1 MALSSLSIFITR
13 FIMNNILS
21 GLTAAIVALPL
32 AIAFGIS
39 SGLGAS
45 AGLYGAIF
53 VGFFASLFGGT
64 KTQIS
69 GPTGPMTV
77 VVASIAVAFSG
88 NLALVFTTFL
98 LAGALQ
104 ILFGFLKIGK
114 FVRYI
119 PYPVISG
126 FMNGIGM
133 IIILLQI
140 NVAFGLE
147 AQSSII
153 DALLSIPHALAN
165 MNLQAFLLT
174 IATLVLVYLLPKSI
188 TKRLPSPLIA
198 LVVLSLISVG
208 LNLNVSY
215 VSDIPSGLP
224 VFIDFAFGTHEISL
238 IFISALTLAIL
249 GAIDSLLTS
258 LVADSITKDK
268 HDSNKEL
275 IGQGIG
281 NIVASFFGG
290 LPGAGATMRTVVNI
304 KSGATSNVSGMAHSI
319 FLLLILLLFA
329 PLASNIPMPVL
340 AGILIKVGFDIFDYK
355 LLKQLKI
362 IPKYDISVMLIVFFL
377 TVFVDLIVAVGV
389 GVVLSSFLIIY
400 RLIKESDVQ
409 ISKEVDETKD
419 DRIFRDGLVRIVN
432 IKGPFFFGSTAFILD
447 EVDKIYDVKNV
458 VLDCNLVSFMD
469 LSAIYALSESIEKL
483 KSSGSDVFIV
493 AATPRREKLLK
504 LGIGDIIS
512 EKNIVDTQFSALRAI
527 KSTAN
532 KEVSQ

>member
-1 MALSSLSIFITR
+1 
-13 FIMNNILS
+13 MNNILS

-77 VVASIAVAFSG
+77 VVASIVLSLG
-88 NLALVFTTFL
+88 ENLALVFTTFL

-104 ILFGFLKIGK
+104 VFFGILKIGK

-140 NVAFGLE
+140 NVSFGME
-147 AQSSII
+147 SQSSIAE
-153 DALLSIPHALAN
+153 ALVNIPNAIHNVNFEAI
-165 MNLQAFLLT
+165 FLTL
-174 IATLVLVYLLPKSI
+174 ATLGLIYLLPKSI
-188 TKRLPSPLIA
+188 TKKLPSPLIA
-198 LVVLSLISVG
+198 LILLSLVSVL

-224 VFIDFAFGTHEISL
+224 VLVDFAFNIHDVSL
-238 IFISALTLAIL
+238 IFISALTLAVL
-249 GAIDSLLTS
+249 GTIDSLLTS

-281 NIVASFFGG
+281 NMAASFVGG

-304 KSGATSNVSGMAHSI
+304 KSGATSNISGMAHAI

-340 AGILIKVGFDIFDYK
+340 AGILIKVGFDIFDYRM
-355 LLKQLKI
+355 LKQLKI
-362 IPKYDISVMLIVFFL
+362 VPKYDISVMLIVFFL
-377 TVFVDLIVAVGV
+377 TVFVDLIIAVGV

-400 RLIKESDVQ
+400 RLIKESEVQ
-409 ISKEVDETKD
+409 ISNEVDATKD

-432 IKGPFFFGSTAFILD
+432 IKGPFFFGSTSFILD

-458 VLDCNLVSFMD
+458 VLDCTLVSFMD
-469 LSAIYALSESIEKL
+469 LSAIYALSETIEKL
-483 KSSGSDVFIV
+483 KSSGSEVYIV
-493 AATPRREKLLK
+493 ADKVRKEKLLK
-504 LGIGDIIS
+504 LGIGNVLS
-512 EKNIVDTQFSALRAI
+512 EENLVDSQFSALRKI
-527 KSTAN
+527 KM
-532 KEVSQ
+532 

>member
-1 MALSSLSIFITR
+1 
-13 FIMNNILS
+13 MNNILS

-77 VVASIAVAFSG
+77 VVASIVLSLSG

-98 LAGALQ
+98 LAGVFQ
-104 ILFGFLKIGK
+104 ILFGLLKIGK

-140 NVAFGLE
+140 NVAFGLPS
-147 AQSSII
+147 QSSIAEAI
-153 DALLSIPHALAN
+153 MNIPLAIESVNYQSII
-165 MNLQAFLLT
+165 LT
-174 IATLVLVYLLPKSI
+174 LATLALIFLLPKAI
-188 TKRLPSPLIA
+188 TKKLPAPLIA
-198 LVVLSLISVG
+198 LVLLSIVSVI
-208 LNLNVSY
+208 LDLSVTY
-215 VSDIPSGLP
+215 VSDIPSGFP
-224 VFIDFAFGTHEISL
+224 MFVDFAFDVRDISL
-238 IFISALTLAIL
+238 IFISALTLAVL
-249 GAIDSLLTS
+249 GSIDSLLTS

-281 NIVASFFGG
+281 NMVASFFGG

-304 KSGATSNVSGMAHSI
+304 KSGGTSKLSGMAHAV
-319 FLLLILLLFA
+319 FLLLILVLFA

-340 AGILIKVGFDIFDYK
+340 AGILIKVGLDIFDYK
-355 LLKQLKI
+355 MLKQLKI
-362 IPKYDISVMLIVFFL
+362 VPRYDVSVMLIVFFL
-377 TVFVDLIVAVGV
+377 TVFVDLIIAVGV
-389 GVVLSSFLIIY
+389 GIVLSSFLIIY
-400 RLIKESDVQ
+400 RLIKESEVE
-409 ISKEVDETKD
+409 ISKDVEARKD
-419 DRIFRDGLVRIVN
+419 DRILSDGLIRIVN
-432 IKGPFFFGSTAFILD
+432 IKGPFFFGSTSFILD

-458 VLDCNLVSFMD
+458 VLDCSLVSFMD

-483 KSSGSDVFIV
+483 KSGGSEIFIV
-493 AATPRREKLLK
+493 ADQQRKQKLLK
-504 LGIGDIIS
+504 LGLGKIINEEDIVES
-512 EKNIVDTQFSALRAI
+512 QFRALRKI
-527 KSTAN
+527 RCNQDTI
-532 KEVSQ
+532 QM